1 MKKKVR
7 NNKVI
12 LASILALGC
21 LTAASVGFSSWVI
34 GAQNIS
40 TKSNVD
46 VTVDDVV
53 DNRLFNVTASSNSTI
68 KLGPSTKGTYISYSG
83 SASEEVLD
91 FSFSLTFI
99 ANTAN
104 TANDGEAF
112 AFTSLGDQSFDIKF
126 SFTNTLNIN
135 DAENEY
141 IKFPSEPSETTIGTI
156 SKSGFIAS
164 GTTAPQSSNVI
175 TYTGKL
181 AWGSYFGGKNP
192 SELDDSTV
200 SKDPT
205 KVDSYIA
212 GLKHL
217 KDCLNNQSNKN
228 FVITVNIVK
237 K

>member
-34 GAQNIS
+34 AAQDTSAASKVN
-40 TKSNVD
+40 
-46 VTVDDVV
+46 VTVADVE
-53 DNRLFNVTASSNSTI
+53 DHRFNVAASSKSEI
-68 KLGPSTKGTYISYSG
+68 KLGPNTNGPYISYSG
-83 SASEEVLD
+83 SATEEALD
-91 FSFSLTFI
+91 FTFSLKF
-99 ANTAN
+99 
-104 TANDGEAF
+104 TANDGKAF
-112 AFTSLGDQSFDIKF
+112 AFTSLGDRSFDINF

-135 DAENEY
+135 DNVNEY
-141 IKFPSEPSETTIGTI
+141 IKFPLEATTIGTI
-156 SKSGFIAS
+156 SKSGFTPSSS
-164 GTTAPQSSNVI
+164 GAKTDTQSSNVI
-175 TYTGKL
+175 TYNGEL

-217 KDCLNNQSNKN
+217 KECLKDNAA
-228 FVITVNIVK
+228 FEITVNIVK

>member
-34 GAQNIS
+34 AAQDTSAASKVN
-40 TKSNVD
+40 
-46 VTVDDVV
+46 VTVADVE
-53 DNRLFNVTASSNSTI
+53 DLRFNVAASSKSEI
-68 KLGPSTKGTYISYSG
+68 KLGPSKKGPYISYSG
-83 SASEEVLD
+83 SATEEALD
-91 FSFSLTFI
+91 FTFSLKF
-99 ANTAN
+99 
-104 TANDGEAF
+104 TANDGKAF
-112 AFTSLGDQSFDIKF
+112 AFTSLGDQSFDINF

-135 DAENEY
+135 DNVYEY
-141 IKFPSEPSETTIGTI
+141 IKFPLEATTIGTI
-156 SKSGFIAS
+156 SKSGFNPSSS
-164 GTTAPQSSNVI
+164 GAKTDTQSSNVI
-175 TYTGKL
+175 TYNGEL

-217 KDCLNNQSNKN
+217 KECLEDNAA
-228 FVITVNIVK
+228 FEITVNIVK

>member
-12 LASILALGC
+12 LTSILALGC

-34 GAQNIS
+34 AAQN
-40 TKSNVD
+40 TDAASNVK
-46 VTVDDVV
+46 VTVADVK
-53 DNRLFNVTASSNSTI
+53 DHRFKVTASNSTI
-68 KLGPSTKGTYISYSG
+68 KLGPSTPGKYISYSG
-83 SASEEVLD
+83 SASEEALD
-91 FSFSLTFI
+91 FTFSLTFTA
-99 ANTAN
+99 AN
-104 TANDGEAF
+104 GEAF
-112 AFTSLGDQSFDIKF
+112 NFTSLGDQSFNIKF
-126 SFTNTLNIN
+126 SFTDKLKIN
-135 DAENEY
+135 DDGNEY
-141 IKFPSEPSETTIGTI
+141 IKFPSETIGTI
-156 SKSGFIAS
+156 SNSGFIAS
-164 GTTAPQSSNVI
+164 GTTDPKNSNVI
-175 TYTGKL
+175 TYNGKL

-217 KDCLNNQSNKN
+217 KECLKDNAA
-228 FVITVNIVK
+228 FEITVNIVK

>member
-34 GAQNIS
+34 AAQDAKD
-40 TKSNVD
+40 TFNVN
-46 VTVDDVV
+46 VTVADVE
-53 DNRLFNVTASSNSTI
+53 DHRFNVAASSDSTI
-68 KLGPSTKGTYISYSG
+68 KLGPNKQGTYISYSG
-83 SASEEVLD
+83 SASEEALD
-91 FSFSLTFI
+91 FSFSLTF
-99 ANTAN
+99 
-104 TANDGEAF
+104 TANDGKAF
-112 AFTSLGDQSFDIKF
+112 AFTSLGDRSFDIKF

-135 DAENEY
+135 DNKDKKTY
-141 IKFPSEPSETTIGTI
+141 IDFPSGTIGTI
-156 SKSGFIAS
+156 SNSGFIAS
-164 GTTAPQSSNVI
+164 GTTDPKNSNVI
-175 TYTGKL
+175 TYSGKL
-181 AWGSYFGGKNP
+181 TWGSYFGGKNP
-192 SELDDSTV
+192 SKLDDSTV

-217 KDCLNNQSNKN
+217 KECLKDNAA
-228 FVITVNIVK
+228 FEITVNIVK